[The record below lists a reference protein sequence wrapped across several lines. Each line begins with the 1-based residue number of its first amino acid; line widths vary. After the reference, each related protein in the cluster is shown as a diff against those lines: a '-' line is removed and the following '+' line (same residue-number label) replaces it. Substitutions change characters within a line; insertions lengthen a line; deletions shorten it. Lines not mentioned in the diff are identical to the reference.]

1 MFHLFSDIFAC
12 RDNALVRMDARAKLV
27 VAFVTIILIIL
38 STQGGLPLAV
48 LIGCLGGMF
57 ALRLPIRLVLGRLA
71 APMGVVLVLV
81 VLQSFTYGSS
91 PLFAV
96 SLGPWHGMVKSD
108 GLVHGLLIGLRV
120 LGSVS
125 VMVLLSSVTPAHK
138 IFQALRWFR
147 VSKAWVEIAML
158 MYRYTFALLDLT
170 EDVAAAQ
177 KMRLGYAGVKRSLT
191 SMGVLVGAVV
201 VQSLD
206 QSGRTHQAMTL
217 RGYNGVMP
225 YGPLP
230 IMRKCDRCIMAI
242 ALCGV
247 GLIFLL
253 SEWRNF

>member
-12 RDNALVRMDARAKLV
+12 RDNVLARVDARAKLI

-38 STQGGLPLAV
+38 STQAVLPLAV
-48 LIGCLGGMF
+48 LIGCLGGMI
-57 ALRLPIRLVLGRLA
+57 AIKVPLRLVLGRLA

-91 PLFAV
+91 PLLSV
-96 SLGPWHGMVKSD
+96 SVGPWHGMIKAD
-108 GLVHGLLIGLRV
+108 GLVHGLLMGLRV

-125 VMVLLSSVTPAHK
+125 VMVMLSSVTPAHK

-158 MYRYTFALLDLT
+158 MYRYTFALLDHT

-177 KMRLGYAGVKRSLT
+177 KMRLGYAGVKRSLN

-206 QSGRTHQAMTL
+206 QSGHTHQAMTL
-217 RGYNGVMP
+217 RGYTGVMP
-225 YGPLP
+225 YKPMSVMSKP
-230 IMRKCDRCIMAI
+230 DRCIMA
-242 ALCGV
+242 LMLLGV
-247 GLIFLL
+247 CVIFLL
-253 SEWRNF
+253 SEWRFF